1 MAALTV
7 EELLSNGASLTEHND
22 IFHLSD
28 GQFYCRLCWKFP
40 SDMNRVIEHL
50 GGHEHIRRMSI
61 KAYHENPLDW
71 VPVEQQPWTVI
82 INCAAHCK
90 LCNKAMVETHWNCAV
105 HLRRVQREMSQQQQS
120 PWASSSS
127 QSHIFSA
134 TTQSSSPL
142 PHVKSC
148 QHEMTSRGLVE
159 SPPPLPQFHHHQD
172 REVVAV
178 VLLLILQC
186 RNRYHVTLG
195 NHQRL
200 WQRCVGNST
209 RTVLV
214 IKKSQGRQQQIGSN
228 SEVVA
233 VVLQLELL
241 ILALLLVVQPQ
252 ARLPAKRRLLSMRR
266 DGKYMRCELVS
277 TMLSSLAVLSC
288 IILFFTYALE
298 PLLKTTSKNHY
309 SDH

>member
-22 IFHLSD
+22 IFHLSN
-28 GQFYCRLCWKFP
+28 GHFYCRLCWKHP

-61 KAYHENPLDW
+61 KAYHENPLHW

-105 HLRRVQREMSQQQQS
+105 HLRRVQWEMSQQQQS

-159 SPPPLPQFHHHQD
+159 SPPPLPPVPPSPRQGSSGSGSAAYSPVPEHTPCDVGQSSATLAEMRGQQHENSFGHNEEPRQATAD
-172 REVVAV
+172 RLE
-178 VLLLILQC
+178 
-186 RNRYHVTLG
+186 
-195 NHQRL
+195 QR
-200 WQRCVGNST
+200 
-209 RTVLV
+209 
-214 IKKSQGRQQQIGSN
+214 
-228 SEVVA
+228 
-233 VVLQLELL
+233 
-241 ILALLLVVQPQ
+241 
-252 ARLPAKRRLLSMRR
+252 
-266 DGKYMRCELVS
+266 
-277 TMLSSLAVLSC
+277 SSGSC
-288 IILFFTYALE
+288 IATGVTGTGIAACRPAADQTPCERTPSLDKEGCVIY
-298 PLLKTTSKNHY
+298 Y
-309 SDH
+309 V